1 MILGSVVQPRRA
13 FHLELQSVEQAF
25 GKMCG
30 SNPARS
36 VCRSSSVVSRP
47 SSDLTSCDVG
57 SNPAS
62 YISRGSSD
70 GRRLQ
75 PSSRSYRFQIE
86 RSFVQAQPSAF
97 ALVESPDLD
106 CGWSRLYKSEVRFL
120 PRAWIGSIMWRQGK
134 QDKLLGFS
142 PNPTKDLEGAW
153 SW

>member
-1 MILGSVVQPRRA
+1 MILGSVVQSRQA
-13 FHLELQSVEQAF
+13 FNLELQSVEQAF

-62 YISRGSSD
+62 CISRESSD

-75 PSSRSYRFQIE
+75 PSSQGARFQTGK
-86 RSFVQAQPSAF
+86 SVVQAHLSAF
-97 ALVESPDLD
+97 TSGSSGALKAGRALLNAGVGGSNP
-106 CGWSRLYKSEVRFL
+106 SRVIRVYSSIGRALSVR
-120 PRAWIGSIMWRQGK
+120 
-134 QDKLLGFS
+134 
-142 PNPTKDLEGAW
+142 N
-153 SW
+153 